1 MCQRNRFRFSLLIML
16 LLAWALA
23 GCGQPA
29 AVTFTPTPEYAA
41 QTITLGGELAEPL
54 EVTVGEM
61 LTLPQTDVDETFSRT
76 TGLTERFIGT
86 GPALADVLAY
96 KGINY
101 DDYKAVGVTGLD
113 GYYCLMTPELVSERR
128 LVLALTENNGQP
140 LSEELRPA
148 RLCALGEFGP
158 YWVKM
163 VDRIDLYE
171 TIPEKKIEFVWVFA
185 NLAAGIEPYE
195 YEYYGS
201 KDNAIELA
209 QIFSRFEQVDNKALF
224 TMASSDG
231 FIKHESFN
239 VVSSR
244 YYIKTEGEDAPM
256 NVSPDFKLGMNVK
269 QLAWISTNADAA
281 VFPEEMS
288 VLVGEQTIGDR
299 SGIALDFLL
308 LEVGVENIEERQFE
322 LKGTDG
328 EVCLVNGE
336 QLAKGILTTADDGVY
351 PVYWEADAN
360 LPEIGNLLRI
370 RAL

>member
-1 MCQRNRFRFSLLIML
+1 MSRRNRILLFVMIML
-16 LLAWALA
+16 VLLWAPA
-23 GCGQPA
+23 GCNQPETA
-29 AVTFTPTPEYAA
+29 DFGPDYEA
-41 QTITLGGELAEPL
+41 QKITLGGDLSEPL
-54 EVTVGEM
+54 EITVGEM
-61 LTLPQTDVDETFSRT
+61 LALPQMEVDETFTRT
-76 TGLTERFIGT
+76 TGLVERFVGA
-86 GPALADVLAY
+86 GPALADILAY
-96 KGINY
+96 KGIDY
-101 DDYKAVGVTGLD
+101 DDYKAIGVTGLD

-128 LVLALTENNGQP
+128 LALALTEGKGSP
-140 LSEELRPA
+140 LSEEIRPA

-171 TIPEKKIEFVWVFA
+171 SIPEKNITNVWVFA

-209 QIFSRFEQVDNKALF
+209 NIFSRFDYVDNKALF

-244 YYIKTEGEDAPM
+244 YYIKIDGDDAPM

-281 VFPEEMS
+281 VFPEEM
-288 VLVGEQTIGDR
+288 LTLLGEQQIGEG
-299 SGIALDFLL
+299 SGIPLYDLL
-308 LEVGVENIEERQFE
+308 LEVGVENIKEKQFE
-322 LKGTDG
+322 FKGTDG
-328 EVCLVNGE
+328 EICVANGSQLE
-336 QLAKGILTTADDGVY
+336 QGILTAEGDGVY
-351 PVYWEADAN
+351 PVRWAEETA
-360 LPEIGNLLRI
+360 LPSIANLLRV
-370 RAL
+370 RVL